1 MSFVYINYSTLIT
14 MFVIILLR
22 INHSISNFVDQQ
34 STNNNNIHNQQIKYV
49 PHVDWNFLERL
60 NQTSAKLILQNEIE
74 NLKRLFPF
82 NNNNNNF
89 HNNKSFDSFIVLD
102 RNTNNNPSKNID
114 DDDDEGPP
122 KILMRVYPIPL
133 ESSNEISINGENN
146 STTTASNSN
155 EKLIDKNA
163 ILFLGLMLFILII
176 ITLYLL
182 NSWSLR
188 LDRRASIQT
197 KTADNHKQP
206 YMISV

>member
-82 NNNNNNF
+82 NNNNNNNF
-89 HNNKSFDSFIVLD
+89 HNNKSFDSFINH
-102 RNTNNNPSKNID
+102 RMKSAST
-114 DDDDEGPP
+114 G
-122 KILMRVYPIPL
+122 KIIPQQQ
-133 ESSNEISINGENN
+133 
-146 STTTASNSN
+146 ASNSN

-163 ILFLGLMLFILII
+163 ILFLGLMLFILVI